1 MITTQT
7 KIKNKQRKHTKRK
20 ERLKQ
25 QTDFGTPQVSLR
37 QQKPTR
43 RHELLR
49 DWSDAS

>member
-1 MITTQT
+1 MVTTKT
-7 KIKNKQRKHTKRK
+7 NIRNKQYKNSKRK

-25 QTDFGTPQVSLR
+25 QTDFGTPQVSLH
-37 QQKPTR
+37 QQKPQR